1 MCCGIIFCGFATAAD
16 PEKFWIRGAPGG
28 PQEPQIRGWPGVPRG
43 LADLG
48 AWVAGGPEE
57 SPGPGRRPEAP
68 GRSGGGG
75 RSLRDVQERG
85 GTPLI
90 LRPLSK
96 IVTGIQTSSLRGVGF
111 TIFDRGRRS
120 WGVWHA
126 HWSWAG
132 VAGTCRNLPELAGS
146 CRDLPQLA
154 ATTPVS
160 GEFSSKMVR
169 GGGAV

>member
-1 MCCGIIFCGFATAAD
+1 MLKIFCGFATAAD
-16 PEKFWIRGAPGG
+16 PEKFWIRGDLGG
-28 PQEPQIRGWPGVPRG
+28 LREPQIRGWPGVPRG

-85 GTPLI
+85 GGPPKFYDPYRRSSLVPL
-90 LRPLSK
+90 
-96 IVTGIQTSSLRGVGF
+96 QTSSLRGVGV

-120 WGVWHA
+120 WGGMA
-126 HWSWAG
+126 CSLELRG
-132 VAGTCRNLPELAGS
+132 VAATCGE
-146 CRDLPQLA
+146 LPQVA
-154 ATTPVS
+154 ATC
-160 GEFSSKMVR
+160 GELPQVARFGR
-169 GGGAV
+169 GSPRKW